1 MSEEPLIIKVVLLG
15 ETGVGKT
22 CILSRYISN
31 TFKPQMLSTPG
42 ANFVTKNVESKDKKK
57 AIKFEIWDTAGQ
69 EKYRALTKVFYN
81 NAKVYILVYNIT
93 SKSTFD
99 EIKNY
104 WVNEIKEYSSKN
116 KGKPQKY

>member
-31 TFKPQMLSTPG
+31 TFKPQLLSTPG

-81 NAKVYILVYNIT
+81 NAKVYILVYDIT

>member
-31 TFKPQMLSTPG
+31 TFKPQLLSTPG

-81 NAKVYILVYNIT
+81 NAKVFILVYDIT